1 MIKTLS
7 PYYITI
13 PFVSPATA
21 LTCTSFTLKIYI
33 WNGSKSAAPT
43 TATWERTEKNPT
55 SSTSNIKINIA
66 RLVNDFIDF
75 TQSAGTTTEII
86 NGNNQQWVMWETIYN
101 GETEPTNRNIELF
114 GKGYSYGLEGENAP
128 TPTNKILIP
137 IIDYKVSR
145 NSTFIVPIEVDETE
159 GTSEIILNSVTL
171 TASPNVWSCDF
182 TINFA
187 PANIVVQIFMGG
199 VFVDHAILI
208 GLTSPQ
214 EFYLEDDFFRTRLK
228 AYDST
233 TGSFIYSN
241 VISQ

>member
-43 TATWERTEKNPT
+43 TATWERTEQNPT

-86 NGNNQQWVMWETIYN
+86 NGNNQQWVM
-101 GETEPTNRNIELF
+101 
-114 GKGYSYGLEGENAP
+114 
-128 TPTNKILIP
+128 
-137 IIDYKVSR
+137 
-145 NSTFIVPIEVDETE
+145 
-159 GTSEIILNSVTL
+159 
-171 TASPNVWSCDF
+171 
-182 TINFA
+182 
-187 PANIVVQIFMGG
+187 
-199 VFVDHAILI
+199 
-208 GLTSPQ
+208 
-214 EFYLEDDFFRTRLK
+214 
-228 AYDST
+228 
-233 TGSFIYSN
+233 
-241 VISQ
+241 